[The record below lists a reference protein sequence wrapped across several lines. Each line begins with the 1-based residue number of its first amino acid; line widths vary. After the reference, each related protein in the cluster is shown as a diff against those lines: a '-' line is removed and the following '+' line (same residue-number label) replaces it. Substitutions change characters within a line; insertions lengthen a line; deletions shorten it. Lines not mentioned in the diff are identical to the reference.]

1 MEPISAQSWALLA
14 VGLVIGLLALVAWF
28 VARKKKPVGLQQRFG
43 PEHAGPVEP
52 LGSTSKSEAEAESK
66 ARQAR

>member
-14 VGLVIGLLALVAWF
+14 VGLVIGLLALAAGF
-28 VARKKKPVGLQQRFG
+28 VARKKKPVRLQQSFG
-43 PEHAGPVEP
+43 PEHAGTVEP
-52 LGSTSKSEAEAESK
+52 LGSTSKSEAESK